1 MERLQKVL
9 AQANIAS
16 RRKSE
21 GYITSGRV
29 KVNGIVITELGYKV
43 DKKDKIEVDGKPIEL
58 AEHLYFLLNKPVGY
72 VSTTS
77 DEKNRPTVLDLLD
90 PELRSTRLYPVG
102 RLDFDTAGLLLLTND
117 GDFTNKMTHPEHEIE
132 KEYLVR
138 CEGIIIRKLIVQ
150 LREGVLIDGDY
161 MAIPKSVR
169 VMELNKGMQSTLLS
183 IILTEGR
190 NKEVRKM
197 CDAIGHPVR
206 KLTRIRYDVLTLEGV
221 ERGSYRPLK
230 PHEIKKLYANSQ
242 PKK

>member
-16 RRKSE
+16 RRKAE
-21 GYITSGRV
+21 GFITSGRV
-29 KVNGIVITELGYKV
+29 KVNGIVITELGFKV

-77 DEKNRPTVLDLLD
+77 DEKNRQTVLDLLD

-132 KEYLVR
+132 KEYLAR

-169 VMELNKGMQSTLLS
+169 VMELNKGQQSTLLS
-183 IILTEGR
+183 ITLTEGR

-197 CDAIGHPVR
+197 LDAIGHPVK

>member
-21 GYITSGRV
+21 EFITAGRV
-29 KVNGIVITELGYKV
+29 KVNGNVVTEQGFKV

-77 DEKNRPTVLDLLD
+77 DEKNRQTVLDLLE
-90 PELRSTRLYPVG
+90 PELRATRLYPVG

-169 VMELNKGMQSTLLS
+169 VMELNKGQQSTLLS
-183 IILTEGR
+183 IVLTEGR

-197 CDAIGHPVR
+197 LDAIGHPVK